1 MQNMNDPRLDAL
13 DLGSLRLLGLLL
25 ETLSVTRSA
34 ERLGVSQPT
43 ASRGLARLRAALG
56 DELLVRARGGYAL
69 TPRAERLR
77 PLVADASA
85 ALERVFAPA
94 RFDPGTS
101 AVRFRVA
108 ANDHGALTVLAPALA
123 RLSLRAPFARLDVV
137 PVEPDALRQLEQG
150 ALDLGLWAD
159 DHLPADFYSR
169 RLLVEGYAALVC
181 AGHPLLCAPPEA
193 QIEELARFPQV
204 VPMVLGPGGWVED
217 DALSRLGVP
226 EAPVAVRTPNQA
238 AAPWMLTGSE
248 RVLVLPRRL
257 AVLFAERVPE
267 LQVVP
272 LDDGAATVELRLVW
286 HARCHADPA
295 HILLRGVLREGAG
308 VG

>member
-77 PLVADASA
+77 PLVADAA
-85 ALERVFAPA
+85 AAVERVFAPA
-94 RFDPGTS
+94 RFDPATS

-108 ANDHGALTVLAPALA
+108 TTDHGALTVLAPALP
-123 RLSLRAPFARLDVV
+123 RLSLRAPLARLDVA
-137 PVEPDALRQLEQG
+137 PVEADAFRQLEQG
-150 ALDLGLWAD
+150 ALDLLLWAD
-159 DHLPADFYSR
+159 DHLPADFYAR
-169 RLLVEGYAALVC
+169 RLTVEGYAVLVR
-181 AGHPLLCAPPEA
+181 AGHPLLGVAPEA
-193 QIEELARFPQV
+193 RIEALARLPQV
-204 VPMVLGPGGWVED
+204 VPMAQGAAGWVED

-226 EAPVAVRTPNQA
+226 EAPVAVRA
-238 AAPWMLTGSE
+238 LGYASAPWMLSGSD
-248 RVLVLPRRL
+248 RALVLPRRL
-257 AVLFAERVPE
+257 AALFAERATD
-267 LQVVP
+267 LCALP
-272 LDDGAATVELRLVW
+272 LDESDATVELRLVW

>member
-1 MQNMNDPRLDAL
+1 MQNLNDPRLDAL

-94 RFDPGTS
+94 RFDPATS

-108 ANDHGALTVLAPALA
+108 TSDHGALTVLAPALA
-123 RLSLRAPFARLDVV
+123 RLSLRAPFVRLDVA
-137 PVEPDALRQLEQG
+137 PIEPDALRQLEQG
-150 ALDLGLWAD
+150 ALDLLMWTD
-159 DHLPADFYSR
+159 DHLPADFYAR
-169 RLLVEGYAALVC
+169 RLVVEGYAALVRE
-181 AGHPLLCAPPEA
+181 GHPLLYTAMESRT
-193 QIEELARFPQV
+193 EELARFPQV
-204 VPMVLGPGGWVED
+204 VPMVQGPAGWVED

-226 EAPVAVRTPNQA
+226 EAPVAIRTPSYA
-238 AAPWMLTGSE
+238 SAPWLVSGSD
-248 RVLVLPRRL
+248 RVLVAPRRL
-257 AVLFAERVPE
+257 AALFAERAPD
-267 LQVVP
+267 LCALP
-272 LDDGAATVELRLVW
+272 LDESVATVELRLVW

-308 VG
+308 AS